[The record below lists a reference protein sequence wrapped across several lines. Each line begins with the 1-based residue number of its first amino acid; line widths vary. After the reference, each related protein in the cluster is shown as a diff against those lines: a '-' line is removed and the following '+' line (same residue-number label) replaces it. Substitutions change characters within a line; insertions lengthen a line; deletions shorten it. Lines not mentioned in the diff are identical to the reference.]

1 MSNFIR
7 IVTADSSNVAMPD
20 GAKSAQNISG
30 SWMDEIAAS
39 SVSKDTTVKSV
50 SVDKLEQEMTS
61 FLQNF
66 SRILDKAE
74 QATQLTDQ
82 RTGLKLDEVELTI
95 EISGEGEIKLW
106 GFGGGKAGSKG
117 AIALKFKRQEGSGFK
132 SVS

>member
-7 IVTADSSNVAMPD
+7 IVTADSSNPDVPD
-20 GAKSAQNISG
+20 GTKSAQPTSG
-30 SWMDEIAAS
+30 SWMDEIYTND
-39 SVSKDTTVKSV
+39 VSKGAIVKSV

-74 QATQLTDQ
+74 QATKLNGQ
-82 RTGLKLDEVELTI
+82 RSGLQLDEIELTI

-117 AIALKFKRQEGSGFK
+117 AIALKFKRQEGAGFK
-132 SVS
+132 SIS

>member
-7 IVTADSSNVAMPD
+7 IVTSDSTSSNVAD
-20 GAKSAQNISG
+20 GTKSAQNTSG
-30 SWMDEIAAS
+30 SWMDEVS
-39 SVSKDTTVKSV
+39 TSNVSKNTATKSV
-50 SVDKLEQEMTS
+50 SVEKLEQEMTS
-61 FLQNF
+61 FLQSF

-74 QATQLTDQ
+74 QATQLNGQT
-82 RTGLKLDEVELTI
+82 TGLKLDEVELTI

-117 AIALKFKRQEGSGFK
+117 AIALKFKRQDGAGFK